1 MNQRRYIEHNLFLQS
16 SNSKYINQV
25 LLNISIKSCES
36 SYSTSYS
43 SLTKVLR
50 KFLPKYLTPILRK
63 SYSSLTQVLLKSRES
78 SNMTPYTVYIT
89 KSCETLAQNISPR
102 NFNEFGNTFFYS

>member
-16 SNSKYINQV
+16 TYTKHINQV
-25 LLNISIKSCES
+25 LLRSCES

-43 SLTKVLR
+43 KVL
-50 KFLPKYLTPILRK
+50 LR
-63 SYSSLTQVLLKSRES
+63 SYSTS
-78 SNMTPYTVYIT
+78 YIVYIT
-89 KSCETLAQNISPR
+89 KYCEALAQNISPR